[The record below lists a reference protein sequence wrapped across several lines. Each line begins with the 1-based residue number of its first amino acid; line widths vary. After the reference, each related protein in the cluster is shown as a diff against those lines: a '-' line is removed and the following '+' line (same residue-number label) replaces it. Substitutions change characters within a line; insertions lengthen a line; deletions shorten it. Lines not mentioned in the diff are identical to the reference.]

1 MTGTAILEV
10 RDLHVSFEGGRRAA
24 PLPVVRGVDLTL
36 RAGEVLGLVGE
47 SGAGKSVT
55 ALSVLGLP
63 PPGAV
68 VRGSVR
74 LLGTELVGL
83 PVRDLARQR
92 GRRIAM
98 VFQDPLTAFT
108 PVLRIG
114 DQIGEAVRIHQRP
127 RPTRESARLRA
138 VELLESVGVPEPG
151 RAARAYPHE
160 LSGGLRQ
167 RAMIAMAIANRPDV
181 IVADEPT
188 SALDVTVQA
197 QVLNALATAR
207 EATGAAL
214 LLVSH
219 DLGVIAGAAD
229 RVAVM
234 YAGRIVES
242 APVDELFAHPRMP
255 YTRGLIGSVPRLDGV
270 TPLTPVPGT
279 PPAPGAAGPGCSFA
293 PRCPLANEHCE
304 RAEPRLTEVN
314 EAPVANGSPARG
326 TGAREVSKRTGGEE
340 GDASRQVGGVE
351 GGASG
356 PASGVEGDTSGPDP
370 RGAHLVACFRGD
382 AVARHTVDELF
393 PASVASG
400 PDGRVEGGAEPVLR
414 ITRLAKSYP
423 LPRRAAVRL
432 WGRRS
437 VDADALHAVERADLD
452 IRRGET
458 VGLVGESGAGKS
470 TTLAEVI
477 ALATPQAGRIEIL
490 GHDTAA
496 LRRADVR
503 HLRGRVQLV
512 LQDPM
517 AGLDPRMTVDAI
529 IAEPLRAQRA
539 AKEHIAAR
547 IPELL
552 RQVGLDPSAA
562 GRYPHEFSG
571 GQRQRIAF
579 ARALAVQP
587 ELLLLDEPVSALDV
601 SVQAGILDLLRRLKR
616 ELGPACLFVSHDLAV
631 VRQIADRLVVMYGGR
646 TVESGGVTEVFT
658 RPRHPYTKALLS
670 AVPLPDPR
678 AERARERI
686 ILPGDPPRAGR
697 RSTGCRFRTRCPVYA
712 AAAPQARMLCERETP
727 EPVGKGAAD
736 PHVAACHFPYLD
748 DEVPLRRRVA
758 SKGHPRFADQ
768 FTDPAS

>member
-1 MTGTAILEV
+1 MTGSAILEV
-10 RDLHVSFEGGRRAA
+10 RDLHVSFQGGRRTA

-68 VRGSVR
+68 VSGSVR

-83 PVRDLARQR
+83 PVRELARQR

-108 PVLRIG
+108 PVRRIG
-114 DQIGEAVRIHQRP
+114 DQIGEALRIHQRP
-127 RPTRESARLRA
+127 RPGRESARRHA
-138 VELLESVGVPEPG
+138 VELLESVGVPEPD

-197 QVLNALATAR
+197 QVLDALKKAR
-207 EATGAAL
+207 KATGAAL

-219 DLGVIAGAAD
+219 DLGVIAGTAD

-255 YTRGLIGSVPRLDGV
+255 YTLGLIGSVPRLDGAG
-270 TPLTPVPGT
+270 TLTPVPGT
-279 PPAPGAAGPGCSFA
+279 PPAPGRTGPGCSFA
-293 PRCPLANEHCE
+293 PRCPLADEECE
-304 RAEPRLTEVN
+304 RGEPRLVELGGSSAPRKAPASAP
-314 EAPVANGSPARG
+314 APVPTPTPTPTPTSVSSRPTSRFLPQLPSP
-326 TGAREVSKRTGGEE
+326 
-340 GDASRQVGGVE
+340 Q
-351 GGASG
+351 
-356 PASGVEGDTSGPDP
+356 
-370 RGAHLVACFRGD
+370 AHLAACLHSD
-382 AVARHTVDELF
+382 ALAKYTAAELF
-393 PASVASG
+393 PASAQA
-400 PDGRVEGGAEPVLR
+400 GRPGRTAVGAEPVLR
-414 ITRLAKSYP
+414 ITGLAKSYP
-423 LPRRAAVRL
+423 LPRRSAVRPR
-432 WGRRS
+432 GRRS
-437 VDADALHAVERADLD
+437 ADGDAPHAVERVDLD
-452 IRRGET
+452 IRKGET

-470 TTLAEVI
+470 TLLAQVI
-477 ALATPQAGRIEIL
+477 ALAAPEAGRIEVL

-496 LRRADVR
+496 LGRAEVRR
-503 HLRGRVQLV
+503 LRGRVQLV

-517 AGLDPRMTVDAI
+517 ASLDPRMTVGAI
-529 IAEPLRAQRA
+529 IAEPLQAQRA
-539 AKEHIAAR
+539 TKEHIDAR

-552 RQVGLDPSAA
+552 RQVGLDPAA
-562 GRYPHEFSG
+562 ARRHPHAFSG
-571 GQRQRIAF
+571 GQRQRIAI
-579 ARALAVQP
+579 ARALAVEP
-587 ELLLLDEPVSALDV
+587 DLLLLDEPVSALDV

-631 VRQIADRLVVMYGGR
+631 VRQIADRMVVMYGGR
-646 TVESGGVTEVFT
+646 TVESGDVTEVFS

-678 AERARERI
+678 AERTRERI
-686 ILPGDPPRAGR
+686 ILPGDPPGAGR
-697 RSTGCRFRTRCPVYA
+697 STTGCGFRTRCPVY
-712 AAAPQARMLCERETP
+712 QASGPRARELCEQETP
-727 EPVGKGAAD
+727 EPLGATASN
-736 PHVAACHFPYLD
+736 PHVAACHFPYED
-748 DEVPLRRRVA
+748 DEVPLRRPRA
-758 SKGHPRFADQ
+758 SKGHSLFSDR
-768 FTDPAS
+768 FTDPSSNQSCGRSHDPES

>member
-1 MTGTAILEV
+1 MTGSAILEV
-10 RDLHVSFEGGRRAA
+10 RDLHVSLPGGRRSA
-24 PLPVVRGVDLTL
+24 PVPVVRGVSLTV

-47 SGAGKSVT
+47 SGAGKSMT
-55 ALSVLGLP
+55 ALSLLGLT

-83 PVRDLARQR
+83 PVRELAQQR

-108 PVLRIG
+108 PVRRIG
-114 DQIGEAVRIHQRP
+114 DQIGEALRIHQRP
-127 RPTRESARLRA
+127 RPTRESALRRA
-138 VELLESVGVPEPG
+138 VGLLESVGVPEPD

-167 RAMIAMAIANRPDV
+167 RAMIAMAVANRPDV

-197 QVLNALATAR
+197 QVLDALAVAR

-242 APVDELFAHPRMP
+242 APVDDLFSRPRMP
-255 YTRGLIGSVPRLDGV
+255 YTLGLIGSVPRLDDVG
-270 TPLTPVPGT
+270 TLTPVPGT
-279 PPAPGAAGPGCSFA
+279 PPAPGAAPPGCSFA
-293 PRCPLANEHCE
+293 PRCPIADARCE
-304 RAEPRLTEVN
+304 QAEPPLARVSGTTAAT
-314 EAPVANGSPARG
+314 AP
-326 TGAREVSKRTGGEE
+326 GAGG
-340 GDASRQVGGVE
+340 R
-351 GGASG
+351 
-356 PASGVEGDTSGPDP
+356 
-370 RGAHLVACFRGD
+370 HLAACFHTGTT
-382 AVARHTVDELF
+382 ARHTAQELF
-393 PASVASG
+393 PPSVPGERSG
-400 PDGRVEGGAEPVLR
+400 GPVAGAGPGAGAAKAAVAGAKATAPGLRPGTDQVLR
-414 ITRLAKSYP
+414 ITGLTKSYP
-423 LPRRAAVRL
+423 LPRRSGLRM
-432 WGRRS
+432 RRRPTE
-437 VDADALHAVERADLD
+437 ALHAVERADLD
-452 IRRGET
+452 VRRGET
-458 VGLVGESGAGKS
+458 VALVGESGAGKS
-470 TTLAEVI
+470 TTLSEVI
-477 ALATPQAGRIEIL
+477 AFAAPEAGRIEIL
-490 GHDTAA
+490 GHDTAH
-496 LRRADVR
+496 LRRAEVR
-503 HLRGRVQLV
+503 RLRGRVQLV

-517 AGLDPRMTVDAI
+517 AALDPRMTVGAI
-529 IAEPLRAQRA
+529 IAEPLLAQRTD
-539 AKEHIAAR
+539 KAR
-547 IPELL
+547 AVARTPELL

-579 ARALAVQP
+579 ARALAVEP

-601 SVQAGILDLLRRLKR
+601 SVQAGILELLRRLKR
-616 ELGPACLFVSHDLAV
+616 DLGPACLFVTHDLAV

-646 TVESGGVTEVFT
+646 TIESGGVADVFA

-686 ILPGDPPRAGR
+686 ILPGDPPRAGGA
-697 RSTGCRFRTRCPVYA
+697 TAGCLFRARCPVYQG
-712 AAAPQARMLCERETP
+712 AAPEARALCERETP
-727 EPVGKGAAD
+727 EPAGRSADD
-736 PHVAACHFPYLD
+736 PHVAACHFPYPD
-748 DEVPLRRRVA
+748 GKAPLRHRPA
-758 SKGHPRFADQ
+758 SKGQ
-768 FTDPAS
+768 L